1 VTVPG
6 VQPIAVPRRAVPR
19 SDSGAMALRVFVG
32 LLVLGVLFA
41 IRATAPAQLRLGEV
55 VQDALTLSISVV
67 IESLPF
73 VILGITVSIAVQL
86 WLPSQLMFRVLPQTP
101 ITRRLVLSLLGVMLP
116 VCECGNVP
124 LARSLMTRGLT
135 VADAM
140 TFLMAAPILNPI
152 TIIVT
157 YQAFGFSDGILLCRI
172 LGGFLI
178 ANLIGLL
185 ISRHPRQTD
194 LLTPRFHDSCRV
206 HDHVGHNG
214 RTQQAL
220 RLFTT
225 ESSAML
231 PALFIG
237 SAIAGLIQT
246 VVARNVLLTLG
257 QNPVWSVVALIGLA
271 FVISLC
277 STVDA
282 FFILSLGSTFS
293 AGAIVAFLVFGPMI
307 DIKMLALLRTTFTAR
322 TLAMLTTMV
331 ALLTAVLGLA
341 LNLAI

>member
-6 VQPIAVPRRAVPR
+6 VQPIAAPRRAVPG
-19 SDSGAMALRVFVG
+19 SDPGAMAIRVFVG

-41 IRATAPAQLRLGEV
+41 IRATAPAELRLGEV

-86 WLPSQLMFRVLPQTP
+86 WVPSQLMFRILPQTP
-101 ITRRLVLSLLGVMLP
+101 ITRRLVLSLLGVLLP

-135 VADAM
+135 MADAM

-178 ANLIGLL
+178 ANMIGLL

-206 HDHVGHNG
+206 HAHIGQNR
-214 RTQQAL
+214 RTQAL

-257 QNPVWSVVALIGLA
+257 QNPVWSVLALIGLA

-322 TLAMLTTMV
+322 TLGMLTTMV
-331 ALLTAVLGLA
+331 GLLTAVLGLA

>member
-1 VTVPG
+1 M
-6 VQPIAVPRRAVPR
+6 ARRV
-19 SDSGAMALRVFVG
+19 VVG

-41 IRATAPAQLRLGEV
+41 IRGTAPAELRLGDV

-86 WLPSQLMFRVLPQTP
+86 WVPRSLMFRVLPRTP
-101 ITRRLVLSLLGVMLP
+101 VLRRVVLSLLGVMLP

-124 LARSLMTRGLT
+124 LARTLMTRGLT
-135 VADAM
+135 VADSL
-140 TFLMAAPILNPI
+140 TFLLAAPILNPI
-152 TIIVT
+152 TILVT
-157 YQAFGFSDGILLCRI
+157 YQAFGFSDGILFWRV

-194 LLTPRFHDSCRV
+194 LLTPRFQDACRV
-206 HDHVGHNG
+206 HDHVAGD
-214 RTQQAL
+214 RRAQAL
-220 RLFTT
+220 RLFTA

-237 SAIAGLIQT
+237 SAIAGLIQA
-246 VVARNVLLTLG
+246 VISRDVLLTLG
-257 QNPVWSVVALIGLA
+257 QNPVWSVLALIGLA

-282 FFILSLGSTFS
+282 FFVLSLGSTFS
-293 AGAIVAFLVFGPMI
+293 AGAIVAFLVFGPMF

-322 TLAMLTTMV
+322 TLGMLTTVV
-331 ALLTAVLGLA
+331 ALLTAVLGLG

>member
-1 VTVPG
+1 MRPRH
-6 VQPIAVPRRAVPR
+6 AVPASDPTAIARRV
-19 SDSGAMALRVFVG
+19 VVG
-32 LLVLGVLFA
+32 LLVIGMLYAL
-41 IRATAPAQLRLGEV
+41 RATAPAELRLDDV
-55 VQDALTLSISVV
+55 VQDALTLAVSVV

-86 WLPSQLMFRVLPQTP
+86 WVPSHLMFRILPRTP
-101 ITRRLVLSLLGVMLP
+101 ILRRAVLSLLGVALP

-124 LARSLMTRGLT
+124 LARTLMTRGLT
-135 VADAM
+135 VSDSL
-140 TFLMAAPILNPI
+140 TFLLAAPILNPI
-152 TIIVT
+152 TILVT
-157 YQAFGFSDGILLCRI
+157 YQAFGFSDGILLWRV

-185 ISRHPRQTD
+185 ISRHSRQTD
-194 LLTPRFHDSCRV
+194 LLTPHFHDSCRV
-206 HDHVGHNG
+206 HDHVAGDK
-214 RTQQAL
+214 RTQAL

-225 ESSAML
+225 ESRAML

-237 SAIAGLIQT
+237 SAIAGLIQA
-246 VVARNVLLTLG
+246 VVSRDLLLTLG
-257 QNPVWSVVALIGLA
+257 QNPVWSVAALIALA

-282 FFILSLGSTFS
+282 FFVLSLGSTFS
-293 AGAIVAFLVFGPMI
+293 PGAIVAFLVFGPMI

-322 TLAMLTTMV
+322 TLALLTTMV

-341 LNLAI
+341 VNLAT

>member
-1 VTVPG
+1 
-6 VQPIAVPRRAVPR
+6 VQPLAAPQRAVPG
-19 SDSGAMALRVFVG
+19 SDPGATARRVFVG
-32 LLVLGVLFA
+32 LLILGVLFA
-41 IRATAPAQLRLGEV
+41 IRVTAPEELRLSDV

-86 WLPSQLMFRVLPQTP
+86 WVPSHLMFRVLPRTP
-101 ITRRLVLSLLGVMLP
+101 ILRRVVLSMLGVLLP

-135 VADAM
+135 VGDAL
-140 TFLMAAPILNPI
+140 TFLLAAPILNPI
-152 TIIVT
+152 TILVT
-157 YQAFGFSDGILLCRI
+157 YQAFGLSDGILFARV
-172 LGGFLI
+172 LGGFMI

-185 ISRHPRQTD
+185 ISGHPRQTD
-194 LLTPRFHDSCRV
+194 LLTPRFHDACRV
-206 HDHVGHNG
+206 HDHVAGDR
-214 RTQQAL
+214 RTQAV
-220 RLFTT
+220 RLFTN

-237 SAIAGLIQT
+237 SAIAGLIQA
-246 VVARNVLLTLG
+246 VISRDVLLTLG
-257 QNPVWSVVALIGLA
+257 QNPVWSVLALIGLA

-322 TLAMLTTMV
+322 TLGMLTTMV

-341 LNLAI
+341 LNLAT

>member
-1 VTVPG
+1 M
-6 VQPIAVPRRAVPR
+6 
-19 SDSGAMALRVFVG
+19 AMRVFVG
-32 LLVLGVLFA
+32 LLVLGMLFA
-41 IRATAPAQLRLGEV
+41 IRATAPEALRLGDV

-73 VILGITVSIAVQL
+73 VILGITLSTAVQL
-86 WLPSQLMFRVLPQTP
+86 WVPSQLMFRVLPRTP
-101 ITRRLVLSLLGVMLP
+101 ILRRAVLSLLGVMLP

-135 VADAM
+135 VADAL
-140 TFLMAAPILNPI
+140 TFLLAAPILNPI

-157 YQAFGFSDGILLCRI
+157 YQAFGFSDGILFWRV

-194 LLTPRFHDSCRV
+194 LLTPRFHDACQV
-206 HDHVGHNG
+206 HDHVGHDR
-214 RTQQAL
+214 RTEAL

-237 SAIAGLIQT
+237 SAIAGLIQA
-246 VVARNVLLTLG
+246 VVARDVLLTLG
-257 QNPVWSVVALIGLA
+257 QNPVWSVLALIGLA